1 MLARGL
7 QYLWLMQPQD
17 TQNMR
22 LAAENDAPSQRS
34 AGIRD
39 TSATDVV
46 VEPPSKR
53 NRYYWIGGGAGAL
66 ILLMV
71 LVYPVFNR
79 WLQAEVTVPLERL
92 RIATVERG
100 DFVRDVGVQG
110 TVVAAISP
118 TLFSP
123 AQGTVTLLVQAGD
136 TVEAGDVLATVESP
150 NLTSQLQ
157 QEQATLQSVKTEIDR
172 QRIELKRRRLENQQT
187 IDLARVKI
195 TAAEREQRRA
205 AAAHEAR
212 AISLQDY
219 EKANDDVDTARL
231 EFTHAQQNAELEI
244 EVMDFEL
251 RTDELAVDRQELL
264 VGNLQRR
271 VDELSIKSPVTGMV
285 GSLMI
290 DQKSAVAENQPLL
303 TVVDLSAFEVEM
315 RVPESY
321 GDDLKLGMAAEI
333 SYGGRS
339 FEAVVTAV
347 SPEVRNNQVTGRVRF
362 AAEPP
367 AGLRQNQRVSVRI
380 VLEASE
386 DVLMVQR
393 GPFLDSGGG
402 RVAYVLNDG
411 LAERRAIQ
419 VGASSIS
426 SLEIVSGLEEGE
438 QIVISSI
445 GQFNGANTVYVTD

>member
-1 MLARGL
+1 MQLAT
-7 QYLWLMQPQD
+7 D
-17 TQNMR
+17 N
-22 LAAENDAPSQRS
+22 NAPRQRS

-53 NRYYWIGGGAGAL
+53 KRLYWLGGGAAAL
-66 ILLMV
+66 VLLMM

-110 TVVAAISP
+110 TIVAAVSP
-118 TLFSP
+118 TLYSP
-123 AQGTVTLLVQAGD
+123 AQGTVTLMIQAGD
-136 TVEAGDVLATVESP
+136 TVAAGDVLATVDSP

-157 QEQATLQSVKTEIDR
+157 QEQATLQSVQTEFDR
-172 QRIELKRRRLENQQT
+172 QGIEFKRLQLENQQT

-205 AAAHEAR
+205 AAAHEAK
-212 AISLQDY
+212 AISVQDY

-231 EFTHAQQNAELEI
+231 EFDHAQQNADLEI

-251 RTDELAVDRQELL
+251 RTDELAVDRQKLL
-264 VGNLQRR
+264 VNNLQRR
-271 VDELSIKSPVTGMV
+271 VDELDIKSPVTGMV
-285 GSLMI
+285 GNLMI
-290 DQKSAVAENQPLL
+290 DQKSAVIENQPLL

-315 RVPESY
+315 QVPESY
-321 GDDLKLGMAAEI
+321 GDDLKLGMTAEI
-333 SYGGRS
+333 SYSGRS
-339 FEAVVTAV
+339 FEGIVTAV
-347 SPEVRNNQVTGRVRF
+347 SPEVRNNQVTGRIRF
-362 AAEPP
+362 ANAPP

-380 VLEASE
+380 VLEASN

-393 GPFLDSGGG
+393 GPFLDTGGG
-402 RVAYVLNDG
+402 RVAYVVNDG
-411 LAERRAIQ
+411 IAERRAIQ
-419 VGASSIS
+419 IGASSIN
-426 SLEIVSGLEEGE
+426 SLEVVSGLEEGE
-438 QIVISSI
+438 QIVISSL
-445 GQFNGANTVYVTD
+445 GQFNGVNTVYISD

>member
-1 MLARGL
+1 
-7 QYLWLMQPQD
+7 
-17 TQNMR
+17 MR
-22 LAAENDAPSQRS
+22 LASENEAPRQRS

-39 TSATDVV
+39 TSATDIA
-46 VEPPSKR
+46 VEPPSKLK
-53 NRYYWIGGGAGAL
+53 RYYWIGGGAGAL
-66 ILLMV
+66 VLLMV
-71 LVYPVFNR
+71 LVYPVFDR
-79 WLQAEVTVPLERL
+79 WLQADVTVPLERL

-123 AQGTVTLLVQAGD
+123 AQGNVTILIQAGD
-136 TVEAGDVLATVESP
+136 TVDAGDVLATVESP
-150 NLTSQLQ
+150 DLTSQLQ
-157 QEQATLQSVKTEIDR
+157 QEQATLQSVQTETDR

-212 AISLQDY
+212 AISVQDY

-251 RTDELAVDRQELL
+251 RTDELAVERQEFL
-264 VGNLQRR
+264 VNNLQRR
-271 VDELSIKSPVTGMV
+271 VDDLSIKSPVTGMV
-285 GSLMI
+285 GSLMV
-290 DQKSAVAENQPLL
+290 DQKSAVTENQPLL

-321 GDDLKLGMAAEI
+321 GDDLTLGMAAEI
-333 SYGGRS
+333 SYSGRS
-339 FEAVVTAV
+339 FEGVVTAV

-419 VGASSIS
+419 IGASSIS

-445 GQFNGANTVYVTD
+445 SQFNGANTVYVTD

>member
-1 MLARGL
+1 
-7 QYLWLMQPQD
+7 
-17 TQNMR
+17 MR
-22 LAAENDAPSQRS
+22 LASDNDAPRPRS
-34 AGIRD
+34 TGIRD

-46 VEPPSKR
+46 VEAPSKKKR
-53 NRYYWIGGGAGAL
+53 NLLIAGGVAAL
-66 ILLMV
+66 VLLLIFV
-71 LVYPVFNR
+71 FPLFNR

-118 TLFSP
+118 TLFSS
-123 AQGTVTLLVQAGD
+123 AQGTVTLAIQAGD
-136 TVEAGDVLATVESP
+136 SVGEGDVLATVDSP

-157 QEQATLQSVKTEIDR
+157 QEQATLQSVQTEFER
-172 QRIELKRRRLENQQT
+172 QRIEFKRKQLENQQT

-205 AAAHEAR
+205 QSAHEAN

-231 EFTHAQQNAELEI
+231 EFEHAGQNAQLEK

-251 RTDELAVDRQELL
+251 RTDELAVDRQKLL
-264 VGNLQRR
+264 VSNLQRR
-271 VDELSIKSPVTGMV
+271 VDELNIVSPVTGMV
-285 GSLMI
+285 GNLMV

-315 RVPESY
+315 QVPESY
-321 GDDLKLGMAAEI
+321 GDDLKIGMDAEI
-333 SYGGRS
+333 SYSGRTFGGI
-339 FEAVVTAV
+339 VTAV
-347 SPEVRNNQVTGRVRF
+347 SPEVQNNQVTGRVRF
-362 AAEPP
+362 AGDPP

-380 VLEASE
+380 VLEASN

-393 GPFLDSGGG
+393 GPFLDTGGG

-411 LAERRAIQ
+411 LAERRSIQ
-419 VGASSIS
+419 IGASSIN

-445 GQFNGANTVYVTD
+445 GQFNGVNTVYVTD

>member
-1 MLARGL
+1 
-7 QYLWLMQPQD
+7 
-17 TQNMR
+17 MR
-22 LAAENDAPSQRS
+22 LATDNEAPRQRS
-34 AGIRD
+34 SGIRD

-53 NRYYWIGGGAGAL
+53 KRNFWLGGGVVAL
-66 ILLMV
+66 LL
-71 LVYPVFNR
+71 LAIFIYPVFNR
-79 WLQAEVTVPLERL
+79 WLQAEVSVPLARL
-92 RIATVERG
+92 RIATVVRG

-110 TVVAAISP
+110 TIVAAISP
-118 TLFSP
+118 TVYAP
-123 AQGTVTLLVQAGD
+123 AQGTVTLLIQAGD
-136 TVEAGDVLATVESP
+136 TVEEGDVLATVDSP
-150 NLTSQLQ
+150 NLTSELR
-157 QEQATLQSVKTEIDR
+157 QEQATLQSVQTEIDR
-172 QRIELKRRRLENQQT
+172 QQIELKRRQLENQQT

-205 AAAHEAR
+205 AAAHEAS
-212 AISLQDY
+212 AISQQDF

-231 EFTHAQQNAELEI
+231 EFAHAQQNASLEI

-251 RTDELAVDRQELL
+251 RTDELAVERQNLI

-271 VDELSIKSPVTGMV
+271 VDDLSIKSPVTGMV

-290 DQKSAVAENQPLL
+290 DQKSAVNENQPLL

-321 GDDLKLGMAAEI
+321 GDDLSLGMAAEI
-333 SYGGRS
+333 SYSGRS
-339 FEAVVTAV
+339 FDGIVTAV
-347 SPEVRNNQVTGRVRF
+347 SPEVVNNQVTGRVRF
-362 AAEPP
+362 AAAPP

-393 GPFLDSGGG
+393 GPFLDTGGG
-402 RVAYVLNDG
+402 RVAYVMNDG
-411 LAERRAIQ
+411 LAVRRQIRI
-419 VGASSIS
+419 GASSIA

-438 QIVISSI
+438 QIIISSI
-445 GQFNGANTVYVTD
+445 DQFDGANTVYVTD